1 LAVGVAPHRAITMLE
16 SAPMERAPDRLSR
29 LYDALESGTLV
40 QARRTL
46 NDLHPAEI
54 ADLLESL
61 PLEQREIVWE
71 MVDTDQKGDVLLHV
85 HDEARARLIEQMETH
100 QLVAAA
106 ERLDTDDLADIL
118 KDLPGAVM
126 QELLQAMDE
135 QNRKRL
141 RAVLN
146 YPEDSAGGL
155 MNVDTVTVRANV
167 TLDTV
172 LRYLRRLGKIPE
184 MTDSLVVVNRDSRYQ
199 GLLPLTDLVTS
210 DPDLTVAEI
219 MGREVEGIPAMMSAG
234 EVARLFEDR
243 DLVSAPVVD
252 EQGRLLGRIT
262 IDDVVDVIREE
273 ADHSVLSMA
282 GLDEEADMFAPVR
295 ISARKRAVWL
305 GINLFT
311 AFIASWVIGLFENTI
326 QHVVA
331 LAVLMPIVASMG
343 GIAGTQTL
351 TLVVRGMALGQ
362 VRDANARWLL
372 TKELAVGALNGLLW
386 ALVVAIIAVAWFR
399 DLRLGTIIGAALVIN
414 LANAALTGTLLP
426 LLLRKLNIDPAIAGG
441 VILTTAT
448 DVVGFFSFLGL
459 ATVFLL

>member
-1 LAVGVAPHRAITMLE
+1 MLE
-16 SAPMERAPDRLSR
+16 SAAPVERSSDRLSR
-29 LYDALESGTLV
+29 LYEALESGTLA
-40 QARRTL
+40 QARKML

-71 MVDTDQKGDVLLHV
+71 MVDPEQKGDVLLHV
-85 HDEARARLIEQMETH
+85 HDEARSRLIEQMETH

-106 ERLDTDDLADIL
+106 ERLETDDLADIL

-126 QELLQAMDE
+126 HELLQAMDE

-141 RAVLN
+141 QAVLT

-199 GLLPLTDLVTS
+199 GLLSITELVTS
-210 DPDLTVAEI
+210 EPDLTVAEL
-219 MGREVEGIPAMMSAG
+219 MTREVEAIPATMPAW
-234 EVARLFEDR
+234 EVARIFEDR

-252 EQGRLLGRIT
+252 DDGRLLGRIT

-273 ADHSVLSMA
+273 ADHSMLSMA
-282 GLDEEADMFAPVR
+282 GLDEEADMFAPVA
-295 ISARKRAVWL
+295 ISARRRAVWL

-311 AFIASWVIGLFENTI
+311 AFIASWVIGLFEATI
-326 QHVVA
+326 QRVVA

-362 VRDANARWLL
+362 VGDANARWLL
-372 TKELAVGALNGLLW
+372 IKELAVGVLNGMLW
-386 ALVVAIIAVAWFR
+386 ALVVASVAMVWFR
-399 DLRLGTIIGAALVIN
+399 DIKLGTVIGAALIIN
-414 LANAALTGTLLP
+414 LVNAAVAGTLLP
-426 LLLRKLNIDPAIAGG
+426 LALKKLHIDPAIAGG

-448 DVVGFFSFLGL
+448 DVVGFFAFLGL
-459 ATVFLL
+459 ATVFLR

>member
-1 LAVGVAPHRAITMLE
+1 MVETGAPV
-16 SAPMERAPDRLSR
+16 ERSSDRLSR
-29 LYDALESGTLV
+29 LYEALESGALA
-40 QARRTL
+40 QARRML

-61 PLEQREIVWE
+61 PLEQREIAWE
-71 MVDTDQKGDVLLHV
+71 MVDPEQQGDVLLHV

-100 QLVAAA
+100 ELVAAA
-106 ERLDTDDLADIL
+106 EKLDTDDLADIL

-126 QELLQAMDE
+126 RELLQAMDE

-141 RAVLN
+141 QAVLT
-146 YPEDSAGGL
+146 YPEDCAGGL
-155 MNVDTVTVRANV
+155 MNLDTVTVRANV

-184 MTDSLVVVNRDSRYQ
+184 MTDSLMVVNRDSKYQ
-199 GLLPLTDLVTS
+199 GLLAITDLVTGN
-210 DPDLTVAEI
+210 PELTVAEV
-219 MGREVEGIPAMMSAG
+219 MNREVDGIPATTPAW
-234 EVARLFEDR
+234 EVAKLFEDR

-252 EQGRLLGRIT
+252 EEGQLLGRIT

-295 ISARKRAVWL
+295 VSARRRALWL

-326 QHVVA
+326 QRVVA

-362 VRDANARWLL
+362 VGDANARWLL
-372 TKELAVGALNGLLW
+372 IKELAVGTLNGILW
-386 ALVVAIIAVAWFR
+386 ALVVGAIALAWFR
-399 DLRLGTIIGAALVIN
+399 DVELGIIFGAAIIIN
-414 LANAALTGTLLP
+414 LANAALVGTLLP
-426 LLLRKLNIDPAIAGG
+426 LLLKKLRIDPAIAGG

-459 ATVFLL
+459 ATVFLR

>member
-1 LAVGVAPHRAITMLE
+1 MLE
-16 SAPMERAPDRLSR
+16 TSAQIERSSDRLAS
-29 LYDALESGTLV
+29 LYEALDSGTLV
-40 QARRTL
+40 QARRML

-61 PLEQREIVWE
+61 PLDQREIVWE
-71 MVDTDQKGDVLLHV
+71 MVDPEQKGDVLLHV

-126 QELLQAMDE
+126 REILQAMDE

-141 RAVLN
+141 QAVLT

-199 GLLPLTDLVTS
+199 GLLSITDLVTS
-210 DPDLTVAEI
+210 DPDLTVGDV
-219 MGREVEGIPAMMSAG
+219 MNREVEGIPAAMPAW

-252 EQGRLLGRIT
+252 EEGRLLGRIT

-295 ISARKRAVWL
+295 ISVRRRAVWL
-305 GINLFT
+305 GINLVT
-311 AFIASWVIGLFENTI
+311 AFVASWVVGLFENTI
-326 QHVVA
+326 QQVVA

-343 GIAGTQTL
+343 GVAGTQTV
-351 TLVVRGMALGQ
+351 TLVVRGIALGQ
-362 VRDANARWLL
+362 VGDANVRRLL
-372 TKELAVGALNGLLW
+372 VKELAVGVLNGLLW
-386 ALVVAIIAVAWFR
+386 ALVVAAIAVAWFR
-399 DLRLGTIIGAALVIN
+399 DLKLGAIIGAALVIN
-414 LANAALTGTLLP
+414 LANAAIAGTLLP
-426 LLLRKLNIDPAIAGG
+426 LLLKKLHIDPAIAGG
-441 VILTTAT
+441 VTLTTAT

-459 ATVFLL
+459 ATLFLL